1 MRASKD
7 YLLQIKIKN
16 APMMRIMKANN
27 IETASALGRVTGLSP
42 SVIGEYLNLKMPP
55 INIRGEWRTAVL
67 TMAKSLRVPPE
78 MLFPEQHLTKALKRN
93 KIEGEVTFVEMGKF
107 ISQTGRNY
115 LSEMV
120 EKDNED
126 TQDELLDILE
136 KGLKKL
142 PTRERKVLEKRYRI
156 NQKEEEVLSKD
167 FKEVNLMQFPYSVKE
182 KTIKKPKQ
190 KTGDLRSLKSVGDD
204 FSVSTERIRQI
215 ESKAFRKLRKYTKWE
230 LGNNINIQKSTEK
243 G

>member
-1 MRASKD
+1 MGASKD

-16 APMMRIMKANN
+16 APMIRIMKANN
-27 IETASALGRVTGLSP
+27 IETASALSRVTGLSP
-42 SVIGEYLNLKMPP
+42 TVIGEYLNLKKPP

-67 TMAKSLRVPPE
+67 TMAESLKVLPE
-78 MLFPEQHLTKALKRN
+78 MLFPEQHLTKSLKRN

-115 LSEMV
+115 LSETV

-142 PTRERKVLEKRYRI
+142 PIRERKVLEKRYGI
-156 NQKEEEVLSKD
+156 NQKEEVLSEVLSKD
-167 FKEVNLMQFPYSVKE
+167 FKEVNLMQFPYSIKE
-182 KTIKKPKQ
+182 KTIKKPNQ
-190 KTGDLRSLKSVGDD
+190 KNGGLRTLKSIGED
-204 FSVSTERIRQI
+204 FSVTTERVRQI
-215 ESKAFRKLRKYTKWE
+215 ESKAFRKLRKYTKRE
-230 LGNNINIQKSTEK
+230 TGQ
-243 G
+243 

>member
-42 SVIGEYLNLKMPP
+42 SVIGEYLNLKTPP

-67 TMAKSLRVPPE
+67 TMAESLKVLPE
-78 MLFPEQHLTKALKRN
+78 MLFPEQHLTKSLKRN

-115 LSEMV
+115 ISETV
-120 EKDNED
+120 EKDNKD

-142 PTRERKVLEKRYRI
+142 PARERMVLEKRYGI
-156 NQKEEEVLSKD
+156 NQKEEVLSKD
-167 FKEVNLMQFPYSVKE
+167 FKEVNLMQFPYSIKE
-182 KTIKKPKQ
+182 KTIKKPNQ
-190 KTGDLRSLKSVGDD
+190 KNGGLRTLKSIGED
-204 FSVSTERIRQI
+204 FSVTTERVRQI
-215 ESKAFRKLRKYTKWE
+215 ESKAFRKLRKYTKRE
-230 LGNNINIQKSTEK
+230 TGQ
-243 G
+243 

>member
-1 MRASKD
+1 MNMGASKD

-16 APMMRIMKANN
+16 APMMQIMKANN

-42 SVIGEYLNLKMPP
+42 SVIGEYLNLKTPP

-142 PTRERKVLEKRYRI
+142 PIRERKVLEKRYGI
-156 NQKEEEVLSKD
+156 NQKEEVLSEVLSKD
-167 FKEVNLMQFPYSVKE
+167 FKEVNLMQFPYSIKE
-182 KTIKKPKQ
+182 KTITNGYRRKSNQKP
-190 KTGDLRSLKSVGDD
+190 GDLRTLKSIGED
-204 FSVSTERIRQI
+204 FSVTTERVRQM
-215 ESKAFRKLRKYTKWE
+215 ESKALRKLRKYAKWE
-230 LGNNINIQKSTEK
+230 NGQ
-243 G
+243 